1 MASGFGTD
9 VDEIVGIADNI
20 FIVLYDND
28 RVAKVAERLEN
39 ADETESVAR
48 MKSDTWLIEYVH

>member
-20 FIVLYDND
+20 FIVLDDNN

-39 ADETESVAR
+39 ADETESVAL
-48 MKSDTWLIEYVH
+48 MKTDARLIEDIH

>member
-28 RVAKVAERLEN
+28 RVAKVAELLEN

-48 MKSDTWLIEYVH
+48 MKTDARLIEDIH

>member
-28 RVAKVAERLEN
+28 RVAKVAERLEH
-39 ADETESVAR
+39 ADKAERVAR
-48 MKSDTWLIEYVH
+48 MKSDAWLIEYVH